1 MVGIMAVTP
10 PLLGDRP
17 PMIKLNTSN
26 GMLALLDEVSV
37 SIPEDLNELS
47 CEQCSE
53 KKAEIFQVT
62 GNYCLHCWQRET
74 HPDV

>member
-1 MVGIMAVTP
+1 MMRIMAAT
-10 PLLGDRP
+10 PLLGDGT
-17 PMIKLNTSN
+17 PMIKINTSCE
-26 GMLALLDEVSV
+26 MLAFLDEVSV

-47 CEQCSE
+47 CEWCSE

-62 GNYCLHCWQRET
+62 GNYCLHCWQQET